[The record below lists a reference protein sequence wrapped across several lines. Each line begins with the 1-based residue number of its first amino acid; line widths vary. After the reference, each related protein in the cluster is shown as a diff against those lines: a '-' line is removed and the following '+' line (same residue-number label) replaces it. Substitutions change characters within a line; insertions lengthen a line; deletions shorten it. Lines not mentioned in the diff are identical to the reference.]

1 LNRCTSLT
9 VLILL
14 CVRMVSSAAGSDAP
28 RNGQEQTG
36 NSAELAEANRLSQQV
51 VILYNQDKFDE
62 ALPLA
67 RRALEIREKALGR
80 DHLLVG
86 LALRNLASLYFGK
99 KQYGEAARLYQRSM
113 TLHEKALGAN
123 DPKVADVLD
132 ELGWSS
138 YGSGDRGKAERCFD
152 RALAIRETTFGADSK
167 EIGETLYA
175 IGQFHQKT
183 GNASKAVGFYRRAL
197 PIMEKTLGA
206 NHKEV
211 GALLE
216 KCACALLATGNKQES
231 AGMQLRAGMI
241 LHKRDPGRVV
251 GEVLQGKATF
261 RAEPVYPAAA
271 KYGRISGT
279 VIVEVTVDETGHVTD
294 ARAVCGPDLLV
305 GTSVEA
311 AKRWRFTPTLLS
323 GLPVKVIG
331 IITFNFHL

>member
-1 LNRCTSLT
+1 MNRLTSLT

-14 CVRMVSSAAGSDAP
+14 CVGMVSSAASSDAP
-28 RNGQEQTG
+28 FTGQEQTA
-36 NSAELAEANRLSQQV
+36 NSAELAEANKLSQQV
-51 VILYNQDKFDE
+51 VVLYNQHKFDE

-86 LALRNLASLYFGK
+86 IALKNLASLYFGK
-99 KQYGEAARLYQRSM
+99 KQYGEAASLYQRSM
-113 TLHEKALGAN
+113 TLHEKAFGAN
-123 DPKVADVLD
+123 HPRVADLLD

-138 YGSGDRGKAERCFD
+138 YGSGDRSKAEKCFD
-152 RALAIRETTFGADSK
+152 RALAIREKTVGADSK
-167 EIGETLYA
+167 EVGESLYA

-183 GNASKAVGFYRRAL
+183 GDARKAVGFYRRAL

-206 NHKEV
+206 NHKQI

-216 KCACALLATGNKQES
+216 KCACALLATGEKQES
-231 AGMQLRAGMI
+231 AGMQLRAEII
-241 LHKRDPGRVV
+241 LHDPGSVV
-251 GEVLQGKATF
+251 GEVLQGKASF

-271 KYGRISGT
+271 KNGRISGT

-305 GTSVEA
+305 GASIEA
-311 AKRWRFTPTLLS
+311 AKKWRFTPTLLS
-323 GLPVKVIG
+323 GQPVKVIG
-331 IITFNFHL
+331 TITFNFHL